1 MTASKNDA
9 INIREIISAIIEKLN
24 LGNTAIF
31 CGAGISFNS
40 GLPLANDLIKYILT
54 LLQVNINDAEKILQS
69 NLPFE
74 SFIQTLTEEQD
85 IEDILDIFSKG
96 IPNTNHDLIAQ
107 LLKLGHVKTVLTTNF
122 DMLIENALNEIGLVE
137 GNDYQ
142 VFSNDVEFGNI
153 NWKTDTIRL
162 IKIHGSIANQKEMA
176 ITLELVARKTVS
188 QHKNNVITSFFSGL
202 INPNILVLG
211 YSCSDVFDISPL
223 VESIE
228 ENRSQ
233 ILFLEHFIEEVKSED
248 ISAKEFKNPFKSY
261 TGQRF
266 FLNINLF
273 TELLWKSIIP
283 QDYEFRKSEYFWK
296 ENVNKW
302 FHEASSYSLG
312 MKNQIA
318 ARLFFDIGEYDLT
331 IKLWEMGL
339 QIAQQ
344 ENNQIFF
351 YAQLGSIGMTLN
363 AIGKY
368 KEAKSC
374 LEESVKA
381 CREIGNT
388 QAEISQLQA
397 LGNVYRNLREFD
409 EAITAFN
416 KALGLASLHEPESLC
431 SCIGNLVNVYN
442 QIGDYDNVIKI
453 LERGLP
459 IALSR
464 GNKQTEGSMLC
475 SLGVALFLKGDIDK
489 AFESV
494 LHSLKLTQQISDR
507 QGECIAL
514 QNLTN
519 FFLQLED
526 YDNCLKYSSL
536 GLQIARE
543 IGIRQSEAAALYNL
557 GTTYFFK
564 GDQNS
569 AIFHLK
575 KAIEIYTEIFGNNH
589 SHTIS
594 AINALV
600 RAEKYPD
607 SNKKTKMRMK

>member
-1 MTASKNDA
+1 MKIT
-9 INIREIISAIIEKLN
+9 EIISVVSEKLT
-24 LGNTAIF
+24 LDNTAIF

-40 GLPLANDLIKYILT
+40 GLPLANDLISYILS
-54 LLQVNINDAEKILQS
+54 LLQVNPNDAEKILQS

-107 LLKLGHVKTVLTTNF
+107 LLKLGYAKNVLTTNF
-122 DMLIENALNEIGLVE
+122 DMLIENALNNIGLVE

-153 NWKTDTIRL
+153 NWKTDTIRI
-162 IKIHGSIANQKEMA
+162 IKIHGSISNQKEMA
-176 ITLELVARKTVS
+176 ITLELVARKTIS
-188 QHKNNVITSFFSGL
+188 QHKNNVISSFFSGL
-202 INPNILVLG
+202 INPNILILG

-223 VESIE
+223 VESVK

-233 ILFLEHFIEEVKSED
+233 ILFLEHFFEETKIED
-248 ISAKEFKNPFKSY
+248 ISIKEFNNPFKNY
-261 TGQRF
+261 IGQRF
-266 FLNINLF
+266 FLNTNVF
-273 TELLWKSIIP
+273 TELLWKNIITHE
-283 QDYEFRKSEYFWK
+283 YEFRKSEYFWK

-302 FHEASSYSLG
+302 FQEASSYSLG

-318 ARLFFDIGEYDLT
+318 ARLFFDIGEYNLS
-331 IKLWEMGL
+331 IKLWELGL

-344 ENNQIFF
+344 EKNQIFF
-351 YAQLGSIGMTLN
+351 YAQLGGIGMALN

-381 CREIGNT
+381 CREICNT
-388 QAEISQLQA
+388 QGEISQLQA
-397 LGNVYRNLREFD
+397 LGNIHRNLREFD
-409 EAITAFN
+409 EAINAFN
-416 KALGLASLHEPESLC
+416 NALALASLHEPGSLC

-442 QIGDYDNVIKI
+442 QVGDHDNVINI

-459 IALSR
+459 ITLSR